1 MGRPD
6 DHDQLKGMTTMAGK
20 KRAKQTEIPGT
31 ERKSIKEIEDA
42 AEAVRAA
49 RVEVKDATKAR
60 DAKVL
65 TLIAEMRKHG
75 VMTYRWEDD
84 DEEEITIDL
93 ESKDQVRVR
102 VKSKAPPAQQGSVN

>member
-1 MGRPD
+1 
-6 DHDQLKGMTTMAGK
+6 MAGK

-31 ERKSIKEIEDA
+31 ERKSIREIEDA

-75 VMTYRWEDD
+75 VTTYRWDSDE
-84 DEEEITIDL
+84 DEEEITLDL